1 MQKRRSEVIEK
12 FYKIMTALQNDIPNK
27 LSNINDKKQIK
38 EITNIVERQLLS
50 PFYANSVVINYLLD
64 LYVRIVNTIY
74 KNIENGSINGLG
86 KKSMNIIYQLDDLSK
101 TPNELKRTM
110 LRLKKVIYEYSYSGN
125 EERSI
130 EIIYNTLSWSKEK
143 AKGLII

>member
-110 LRLKKVIYEYSYSGN
+110 LRLKKVIYEYSYSDN
-125 EERSI
+125 EERTI